1 MTRVLLIIT
10 IQGLEQL
17 RSGFVQHKSYMHP
30 AQPLQHQLQ
39 FLTPQQQHALLQV
52 QAQQNITS
60 PGDMD
65 NRRLRML
72 FSSRNLVSGR
82 DGQSNAFTEIVPSVG
97 QSLQNMCLPMQRTET
112 DMLMKVGFSNLYV
125 TMYA

>member
-1 MTRVLLIIT
+1 MTRVLLIVT
-10 IQGLEQL
+10 IQGLEHL
-17 RSGFVQHKSYMHP
+17 RSGFLQHKSYMHP

-39 FLTPQQQHALLQV
+39 FLTQQQQQQILLQV
-52 QAQQNITS
+52 QAQQNVIS

-72 FSSRNLVSGR
+72 FSSRNLVPGR

-112 DMLMKVGFSNLYV
+112 DMLMKVGFS
-125 TMYA
+125 